1 MRAEQLLSSCCQV
14 TSIQARKHPTNKPA
28 ASNSCIAPIFTFRL
42 PQNLVHALGDIAAAL
57 PDLLEDIQG
66 QLLDLL
72 SLILS
77 GKPFS
82 PLTKG
87 KAVQGL
93 VHSLSMSELS
103 APEQT
108 KLALNTIGL
117 MDFGRVSEPEVVDDV
132 TSNNLIVGFGL

>member
-1 MRAEQLLSSCCQV
+1 
-14 TSIQARKHPTNKPA
+14 
-28 ASNSCIAPIFTFRL
+28 
-42 PQNLVHALGDIAAAL
+42 VHALGDIAAAL

-93 VHSLSMSELS
+93 VHSLSMSELT

-117 MDFGRVSEPEVVDDV
+117 MDFGRVRGAVVLQRQHV
-132 TSNNLIVGFGL
+132 VCGWFV

>member
-1 MRAEQLLSSCCQV
+1 MQD
-14 TSIQARKHPTNKPA
+14 
-28 ASNSCIAPIFTFRL
+28 
-42 PQNLVHALGDIAAAL
+42 LVQALGDIATAL

-93 VHSLSMSELS
+93 VHSLSMSELTAS
-103 APEQT
+103 EQT

-117 MDFGRVSEPEVVDDV
+117 MDFGRVSGCMECPLVLFLNQAMATGISIRRKAEGCR
-132 TSNNLIVGFGL
+132 TSCSFCVYV

>member
-1 MRAEQLLSSCCQV
+1 MLSPIPCASSTRACSPRQ
-14 TSIQARKHPTNKPA
+14 
-28 ASNSCIAPIFTFRL
+28 
-42 PQNLVHALGDIAAAL
+42 QNLVQALADIAAAL

-82 PLTKG
+82 PLTRG

-108 KLALNTIGL
+108 KLALNTIGT
-117 MDFGRVSEPEVVDDV
+117 MDFGRVSWRDV
-132 TSNNLIVGFGL
+132 GAVCSQR

>member
-1 MRAEQLLSSCCQV
+1 MFCGV
-14 TSIQARKHPTNKPA
+14 F
-28 ASNSCIAPIFTFRL
+28 PIPLCLPL
-42 PQNLVHALGDIAAAL
+42 PQNLVQALGDIAAAL

-93 VHSLSMSELS
+93 VHSLSMSELT
-103 APEQT
+103 AAEQT

-117 MDFGRVSEPEVVDDV
+117 MDFGRVGDIIYSELLLSHQILLLHCPK
-132 TSNNLIVGFGL
+132 SLLRC